1 VDDPLAE
8 RRFLDVWSRHEISDR
23 DRRLVLVGLLVAQ
36 GLEEELEIQLD
47 AALRT
52 GDLTP
57 GELRAVVVLVT
68 HHAGF
73 SRGARLAR
81 QAEDLIERTTKG

>member
-1 VDDPLAE
+1 MDDPLAE
-8 RRFLDVWSRHEISDR
+8 RRFVDVWSRPELSDR

-36 GLEEELEIQLD
+36 GLDDELEIQLD

-57 GELRAVVVLVT
+57 GELRAVVALVV
-68 HHAGF
+68 HYAGA
-73 SRGARLAR
+73 SRGARLDR
-81 QAEDLIERTTKG
+81 QAQDLIERTARG